1 MASYDDD
8 YSGNNPFGC
17 LDNFPYYGPIPY
29 TAVGGSVSA
38 ILGNFGVPGLN
49 ALAGWTKEEVALFGY
64 LGALR
69 LLTSLLD
76 ERLFS
81 RATPCLRTGDYIVN
95 GDEGTKYSRKANFTC
110 LLE

>member
-1 MASYDDD
+1 M
-8 YSGNNPFGC
+8 
-17 LDNFPYYGPIPY
+17 
-29 TAVGGSVSA
+29 
-38 ILGNFGVPGLN
+38 PGLN

-76 ERLFS
+76 ERLSS